1 MIRANLRHTKH
12 YLLKLLKA
20 FVWLLFLM
28 LHPSCLPLSFGQPT
42 PGISRGGANAY
53 YSFIDYQR
61 TFPRPQEAM
70 DRKMEALRK
79 QFTER
84 KLNWPA
90 RYIYLRSFKYDSQL
104 EVWVKDKASEP
115 FVYFKT
121 YSICALAGSLG
132 PKRVQG
138 DFQVPEGFYYINEFN
153 PNSNYYLS
161 LGLNYPN
168 ASDKVLSDSLKPGGE
183 IYIHGSCVTVG
194 CIPIT
199 DQQIDELYVLAAVAR
214 DQGQDF
220 IPVHIFPCRFDVP
233 KSIEYLNNLTKDD
246 PSLKNFAGKMEQ
258 AFSYFQRTKRLP
270 VVMIT
275 EDGNYHVNE
284 GVASSLPGRT
294 DKEVK
299 LLQRDTPSVPK
310 SASSR
315 RVRTITKTEEYVHQW
330 PQYPGGPQAFNL
342 FLDNTGHDLAYL
354 LPAAIKKAHLQIEF
368 IIDRD
373 GVPVNFK
380 VIKGLPGEP
389 HLSEKLIETLEKMEN
404 WQPALLNKI
413 PVAKKMQQTITI
425 HPR

>member
-1 MIRANLRHTKH
+1 
-12 YLLKLLKA
+12 
-20 FVWLLFLM
+20 VSLF
-28 LHPSCLPLSFGQPT
+28 HPSWQFISFSQPSPT
-42 PGISRGGANAY
+42 FSKGGANAY

-61 TFPRPQEAM
+61 SFPRPQEAM

-79 QFTER
+79 QFVEK
-84 KLNWPA
+84 KLSWPA
-90 RYIYLRSFKYDSQL
+90 RFIYLRSFKYDSQL
-104 EVWVKDKASEP
+104 EVWVKDKASDP
-115 FVYFKT
+115 FVHFKT

-168 ASDKVLSDSLKPGGE
+168 ASDKILSDALKPGGE

-199 DQQIDELYVLAAVAR
+199 DQQIDELYVLATVAR
-214 DQGQDF
+214 DQGQHY

-233 KSIEYLNNLTKDD
+233 KSVEYLNNLTREDLA
-246 PSLKNFAGKMEQ
+246 LKSFSEKLEQ
-258 AFSYFQRTKRLP
+258 AFIYFQRTKRLP

-275 EDGNYHVNE
+275 EDGNYHINE
-284 GVASSLPGRT
+284 GVNLVSSPKQE
-294 DKEVK
+294 KEIK
-299 LLQRDTPSVPK
+299 LLQRETPTVPK
-310 SASSR
+310 PSTKR
-315 RVRTITKTEEYVHQW
+315 IRTIARVEENVHQW

-354 LPAAIKKAHLQIEF
+354 LPSGVKKAYLQIEF
-368 IIDRD
+368 IVDRD
-373 GVPVNFK
+373 GVPVNFR
-380 VIKGLPGEP
+380 VTKGLPGESA
-389 HLSEKLIETLEKMEN
+389 LSEKLIEALEKMDN
-404 WQPALLNKI
+404 WAPALLNKI

>member
-1 MIRANLRHTKH
+1 MSKLFNAF
-12 YLLKLLKA
+12 LLLM
-20 FVWLLFLM
+20 VFL
-28 LHPSCLPLSFGQPT
+28 LHPFVQPLSFSQPA
-42 PGISRGGANAY
+42 PGLSRGGANAY

-61 TFPRPQEAM
+61 SFPRPQEAM
-70 DRKMEALRK
+70 DRKMESLRK
-79 QFTER
+79 QFAEK
-84 KLNWPA
+84 KLSWPA
-90 RYIYLRSFKYDSQL
+90 RFIYLRSFKYDSQL
-104 EVWVKDKASEP
+104 EVWVKDKASDP

-121 YSICALAGSLG
+121 YAICALAGSLG

-168 ASDKVLSDSLKPGGE
+168 ASDKVLSDSLRPGGE

-199 DQQIDELYVLAAVAR
+199 DQQIDELYVLSTVAR

-220 IPVHIFPCRFDVP
+220 IPVHIFPCRFDTP
-233 KSIEYLNNLTKDD
+233 KSVEYLNNLTKDD
-246 PSLKNFAGKMEQ
+246 PSLKSFAGKMEQ
-258 AFSYFQRTKRLP
+258 AFTYFQRTKLLP

-275 EDGNYHVNE
+275 EDGNYHINE
-284 GVASSLPGRT
+284 GVAASMPGRT

-299 LLQRDTPSVPK
+299 LLQRETPAVPK
-310 SASSR
+310 PVSTK
-315 RVRTITKTEEYVHQW
+315 RVRTITKTEEYVDQW

-342 FLDNTGHDLAYL
+342 FLDNTGHDLAYW
-354 LPAAIKKAHLQIEF
+354 LPPAVKKAHFQIEF
-368 IIDRD
+368 IVDRD

-380 VIKGLPGEP
+380 VIKGLPGESL
-389 HLSEKLIETLEKMEN
+389 LSEKVVEALEKMEN
-404 WQPALLNKI
+404 WQPALLHKI
-413 PVAKKMQQTITI
+413 PVAKKMQQTLTI

>member
-1 MIRANLRHTKH
+1 M
-12 YLLKLLKA
+12 LKLFKA
-20 FVWLLFLM
+20 FLFWLLI
-28 LHPSCLPLSFGQPT
+28 LSPPFGLSISFSQPT
-42 PGISRGGANAY
+42 PGFSRGGANAY

-61 TFPRPQEAM
+61 SFPRPQEAM
-70 DRKMEALRK
+70 DRKMESLRK
-79 QFTER
+79 QFAEK
-84 KLNWPA
+84 KLTWPA
-90 RYIYLRSFKYDSQL
+90 RFIYLRSFKYDSQL
-104 EVWVKDKASEP
+104 EVWVKDKASDP

-121 YSICALAGSLG
+121 YAICALAGSLG

-199 DQQIDELYVLAAVAR
+199 DQQIDELYVLSTVAR

-220 IPVHIFPCRFDVP
+220 IPVHIFPCRFDAP
-233 KSIEYLNNLTKDD
+233 KSVEYLNNLTKDD
-246 PSLKNFAGKMEQ
+246 PSLKSFAGKMEQ
-258 AFSYFQRTKRLP
+258 AFTYFQRTKRLP

-275 EDGNYHVNE
+275 EDGNYHINE
-284 GVASSLPGRT
+284 GVAASMPGRT

-299 LLQRDTPSVPK
+299 LLQRETPAVPK
-310 SASSR
+310 LASTK
-315 RVRTITKTEEYVHQW
+315 RVRTITKTEEYVDQW

-342 FLDNTGHDLAYL
+342 FLDNTGHDLANW
-354 LPAAIKKAHLQIEF
+354 LPSAVKKAHFQIEF
-368 IIDRD
+368 IVDRD

-380 VIKGLPGEP
+380 VIKGLPGETV
-389 HLSEKLIETLEKMEN
+389 LSEKLVEALEKMEN
-404 WQPALLNKI
+404 WQPALLHKI
-413 PVAKKMQQTITI
+413 PVAKKMQQTLTI